1 MACRIC
7 WAGLCVSAVMM
18 APYAGAHEIDEKS
31 LVLAEENYLCTY
43 EGSAT
48 IDTGLEA
55 EVSIKNTSNVWL
67 IDKGQSIYVVDR
79 PGGEGLVPDGAETG
93 ELRRYHTS
101 TRRLSKHYDL
111 QQDGEKTLVAGH
123 HFSDGPGGY
132 SVLLR
137 LDEMRYRTRHD
148 FGGRTGSFISMDD
161 FGSCVAISN
170 ADELPDTVAM
180 KEGLTGAEA
189 EAFIDEWEADLKAQA
204 DADTRRVMEDIGY
217 SDEEISNVIED

>member
-1 MACRIC
+1 M
-7 WAGLCVSAVMM
+7 V
-18 APYAGAHEIDEKS
+18 APHASAHEIDEKS
-31 LVLAEENYLCTY
+31 LVLAEEAYLCTY
-43 EGSAT
+43 EGSVT

-55 EVSIKNTSNVWL
+55 EISIENTSNVWL

-79 PGGEGLVPDGAETG
+79 PGGEGLVPDTAETG

-101 TRRLSKHYDL
+101 TRRLSTHYGL

-123 HFSDGPGGY
+123 QFSDGPGGY

-148 FGGRTGSFISMDD
+148 FGGRTGSFSSMDD
-161 FGSCVAISN
+161 FGSCVAISSS
-170 ADELPDTVAM
+170 DDLPDTVAM

-189 EAFIDEWEADLKAQA
+189 EAFIDEWEADLNAKA
-204 DADTRRVMEDIGY
+204 DADTRRIMEDIGY
-217 SDEEISNVIED
+217 SEEEISNLIED

>member
-7 WAGLCVSAVMM
+7 WAGLCVSAIMV

-79 PGGEGLVPDGAETG
+79 PGGEGLVPEGAETG

-111 QQDGEKTLVAGH
+111 QQDGDTTLVAGH
-123 HFSDGPGGY
+123 HFSDGPGGF

-137 LDEMRYRTRHD
+137 HDEMRYRTRHD

-170 ADELPDTVAM
+170 ADDLPDTVAM

-189 EAFIDEWEADLKAQA
+189 EAFMDEWEADLEAQA

>member
-7 WAGLCVSAVMM
+7 WAGLCVSAIMV
-18 APYAGAHEIDEKS
+18 APHASAHEIDEKN
-31 LVLAEENYLCTY
+31 LVLAEEAYLCTY
-43 EGSAT
+43 EGSVT

-55 EVSIKNTSNVWL
+55 EISIENTSNVWL

-79 PGGEGLVPDGAETG
+79 PGGEGLVPDTAETG

-101 TRRLSKHYDL
+101 TRRLSTHYGL

-123 HFSDGPGGY
+123 QFSDGPGGY

-148 FGGRTGSFISMDD
+148 FGGRTGSFSSMDD
-161 FGSCVAISN
+161 FGSCVAISSS
-170 ADELPDTVAM
+170 DDLPDTVAM

-189 EAFIDEWEADLKAQA
+189 EAFIDEWEADLNAKA
-204 DADTRRVMEDIGY
+204 DADTRRIMEDIGY
-217 SDEEISNVIED
+217 SEEEISSLIED